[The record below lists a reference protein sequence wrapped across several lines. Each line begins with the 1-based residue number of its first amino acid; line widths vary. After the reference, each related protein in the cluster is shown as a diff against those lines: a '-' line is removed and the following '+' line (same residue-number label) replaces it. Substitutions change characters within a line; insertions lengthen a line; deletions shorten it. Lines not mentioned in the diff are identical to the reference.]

1 MRKISV
7 FVCGLFLCVNAAHGQ
22 IVPKGNIFV
31 GYSYT
36 RANVFPGSGVVGFT
50 SNQTGNLNGWEG
62 SLEGKVFPFIGIVA
76 DFSGHYGSH
85 EFTIGCEAIPTPP
98 CAPQTAN
105 VHANLHTY
113 LFGPRASV
121 SVGRF
126 TPFAE
131 ALFGAAHISESASS
145 VGFSHSDTN
154 FATAIGGG
162 IDYKLIPAIAWRF
175 QGDWLQTRVLS
186 NTQSNL
192 RLSTGIVLRF

>member
-1 MRKISV
+1 VWVPPSV
-7 FVCGLFLCVNAAHGQ
+7 
-22 IVPKGNIFV
+22 KWNIFV

-36 RANVFPGSGVVGFT
+36 RAKVFPGSGPVGAA
-50 SNQTGNLNGWEG
+50 SNQTGNLNGWDG

-76 DFSGHYGSH
+76 DVSGHYGSR

-98 CAPQTAN
+98 CVPQTAN

-126 TPFAE
+126 TPFAQ

-145 VGFSHSDTN
+145 VNFSHSDTS

-162 IDYKLIPAIAWRF
+162 IDYKLFPAVAWRF

-186 NTQSNL
+186 STQSNL

>member
-1 MRKISV
+1 VRKITALL
-7 FVCGLFLCVNAAHGQ
+7 CGLFLFGSSAYAQ
-22 IVPKGNIFV
+22 IVPKANIFV
-31 GYSYT
+31 GYSFL
-36 RANVFPGSGVVGFT
+36 RSKVFPGSGPPGFT
-50 SNQTGNLNGWEG
+50 SNDTGNLNGWEG

-85 EFTIGCEAIPTPP
+85 ESTITGEAIPTPP
-98 CAPQTAN
+98 CVPIVVN

-113 LFGPRASV
+113 MFGPRASV

-131 ALFGAAHISESASS
+131 ALLGAAHVSESATNI
-145 VGFSHSDTN
+145 GFSHSDTS

-162 IDYKLIPAIAWRF
+162 IDYKLFPVFAWRF

-186 NTQSNL
+186 NTQSNF
-192 RLSTGIVLRF
+192 RFSTGPVLRF